1 MENIQQLRD
10 QIKALFSLLPDDE
23 KKEILDLTRSII
35 AARTSSTVSEV
46 V

>member
-10 QIKALFSLLPDDE
+10 QLKALFSLLPDDE

-35 AARTSSTVSEV
+35 AARTPSTESEV